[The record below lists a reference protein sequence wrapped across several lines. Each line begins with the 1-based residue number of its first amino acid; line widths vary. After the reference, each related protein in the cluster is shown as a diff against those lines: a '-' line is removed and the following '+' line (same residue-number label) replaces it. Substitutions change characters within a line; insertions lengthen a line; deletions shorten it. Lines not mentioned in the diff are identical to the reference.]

1 MEIDLHKVYTL
12 STGSAWGLG
21 ILSRILIV
29 VRDYPHGLYGGLG
42 FSQGCLW
49 FLRTHPRMFM
59 VVMDSHKALIGGLA
73 KDV

>member
-1 MEIDLHKVYTL
+1 MHKVYRF

-21 ILSRILIV
+21 ILPRIFIV

-42 FSQGCLW
+42 FSQGSLW

-59 VVMDSHKALIGGLA
+59 DSHKALIGGLA
-73 KDV
+73 SDV